1 MFYLRRKK
9 GVIFTYEDFHFEM
22 EQRHYF
28 RHCFIDQK
36 IFLFDKLITISLDLS
51 MDSESYNFLENLIR
65 GKKIKLL

>member
-1 MFYLRRKK
+1 
-9 GVIFTYEDFHFEM
+9 M

-51 MDSESYNFLENLIR
+51 MDSDSYNFLENLIR
-65 GKKIKLL
+65 GKKIKLLWKA